1 MIEFM
6 VQFQGA
12 KTFSFGTVAIRQA
25 TLNNNAGTSNA
36 LCEQLTTLCGHGLL
50 KEALYILRGTDH
62 KHLRLSCFTYASL
75 LQLCL
80 DKRSLPGAKRVH
92 THLTETGFTT
102 NIYLAHKLVVLYAKL
117 GSLQDARLVLDDMEV
132 KNVASW
138 TNMIQAYSKHG
149 ADEEALSMFCKMQG
163 NGIQPDHFTFATV
176 LPVCANLV
184 AIEEGKQMHGH
195 IIKRGF
201 QSDVFVGSA
210 LVDMYAKCGY
220 IENARKVFDK
230 MPKRNLVLWTAIVAG
245 YAKIGD
251 VDQAME
257 LFETMP
263 ERNVYSWSVMVTAY
277 AQAMHRIG
285 SFVKP

>member
-117 GSLQDARLVLDDMEV
+117 GSLQDARLVLDDME
-132 KNVASW
+132 
-138 TNMIQAYSKHG
+138 
-149 ADEEALSMFCKMQG
+149 
-163 NGIQPDHFTFATV
+163 
-176 LPVCANLV
+176 
-184 AIEEGKQMHGH
+184 
-195 IIKRGF
+195 
-201 QSDVFVGSA
+201 
-210 LVDMYAKCGY
+210 
-220 IENARKVFDK
+220 
-230 MPKRNLVLWTAIVAG
+230 
-245 YAKIGD
+245 
-251 VDQAME
+251 AME